1 MFLFAV
7 AAAHATA
14 DESTPD
20 VEALIEAAP
29 AFLIAI
35 GVGVAVGFGGGW
47 LISRAYAAGWTEPPA
62 LRIAVLTL
70 PCSPTWW
77 RWG

>member
-1 MFLFAV
+1 LFLFAV

-29 AFLIAI
+29 AFL
-35 GVGVAVGFGGGW
+35 
-47 LISRAYAAGWTEPPA
+47 SRWGSASPSVSAAG
-62 LRIAVLTL
+62 
-70 PCSPTWW
+70 
-77 RWG
+77 G